1 MGGQALGLLDSDQP
15 LGKAQSCLDRV
26 YNTPFSP
33 LGVLTGERMSPLKRL
48 MGTGLRR

>member
-1 MGGQALGLLDSDQP
+1 MTSS

-26 YNTPFSP
+26 YNTLFSP
-33 LGVLTGERMSPLKRL
+33 FGLEELRVLTGERTSPLKRL